1 MERELRELRI
11 RGVEKKIKLIEEIIN
26 NKKLK
31 QKDYKKSLI
40 DKKKELLEKMKRK
53 DREKK
58 ILKYIEDVKVK
69 GNKEKKGREKKERD
83 DEKKRVKWFGEKMVD
98 EGKKKIMG
106 KIGKKKFEEW
116 MRNEKREMI
125 NDKKMRDGKK

>member
-98 EGKKKIMG
+98 EGKKKIME

>member
-26 NKKLK
+26 NKKLM

-98 EGKKKIMG
+98 EGKKKIME